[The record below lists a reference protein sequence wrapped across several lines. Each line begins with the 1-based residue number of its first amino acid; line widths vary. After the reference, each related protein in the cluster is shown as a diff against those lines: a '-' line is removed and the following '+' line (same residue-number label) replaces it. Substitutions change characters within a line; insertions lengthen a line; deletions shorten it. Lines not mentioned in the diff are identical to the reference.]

1 MIAYFPSIYPDEL
14 LYSLLARYYA
24 KSGYLAYTYAAQDL
38 FVKKTVKPDIEFIN
52 KLCPDALQVL
62 TNTKSIEEIVL
73 NHTMFPYYGRFIN
86 QERRQE
92 ALQALLSMNGNY
104 RNLLP
109 IPSTKYRCLR
119 YCPLC
124 AAKDRATYGES
135 YWHRIHQLPGICICP
150 IHHCNLI
157 CTDIVISSEGS
168 PALITAEETAE
179 YSAEILYSG
188 NQLEYTFASYVSD
201 VFLTPVDLKS
211 DIPVGK
217 FLHSRLE
224 YTNYLTQRGAKRN
237 MEQLYS
243 DFTDFY
249 QSIPDHPIKQQWQL
263 GKIFSNA
270 RHNPFEIC
278 MVAMFMNIIP
288 AEITNMVLPTKSQAA
303 IFDETIR
310 DLHIQG
316 FNYQQI
322 AEKLD
327 ASYDIIQA
335 ICEGRYGTYH
345 YPSVSPKKDRRK
357 RYDWNQI
364 DQQRLPVVRETIS
377 KLQATERPQRISVG
391 LVERCL
397 GLSKR
402 GLRQCPLCLSEIQ
415 KHCEPQE
422 RYWAR
427 EIIWAVKKS
436 IGDNTPLNVT
446 RILHMTNLRKRN
458 LSACLPY
465 LEQISSAENT
475 NYASTALSLFHE
487 VNL

>member
-62 TNTKSIEEIVL
+62 TNAKSIEEIVL

-92 ALQALLSMNGNY
+92 ALQALISMNGNY

-109 IPSTKYRCLR
+109 IPSTKCHCLR

-124 AAKDRATYGES
+124 AANDRTTYGES

-157 CTDIVISSEGS
+157 CTDIAISSEGS
-168 PALITAEETAE
+168 PALITAEETIE
-179 YSAEILYSG
+179 YFAEILYSG
-188 NQLEYTFASYVSD
+188 NQLEYTLASYVAD

-249 QSIPDHPIKQQWQL
+249 QSIPDHPIHQQWQL

-270 RHNPFEIC
+270 RHNPYEIC
-278 MVAMFMNIIP
+278 MVAMFLNITP
-288 AEITNMVLPTKSQAA
+288 AEITNRVLPAKSQAT
-303 IFDETIR
+303 IFDETIL
-310 DLHIQG
+310 DLHMQG
-316 FNYQQI
+316 FSYQQI
-322 AEKLD
+322 AETLG
-327 ASYDIIQA
+327 ATYDIVQA
-335 ICEGRYGTYH
+335 IGEKRYRTYH
-345 YPSVSPKKDRRK
+345 YLSPAPMQVDCKKKDWK
-357 RYDWNQI
+357 QI
-364 DQQRLPVVRETIS
+364 DQQRLPAVKRIIS
-377 KLQATERPQRISVG
+377 KLQNAERPQRITVS

-397 GLSKR
+397 GMSKK
-402 GLRQCPLCLSEIQ
+402 GLRQCPLCLAEIQ
-415 KHCEPQE
+415 KHYESQE
-422 RYWAR
+422 AYWAR
-427 EIIWAVKKS
+427 EIIWAVQKCHS
-436 IGDNTPLNVT
+436 DNTPLSVT
-446 RILHMTNLRKRN
+446 RLLHMTNLRKQN
-458 LSACLPY
+458 LSSCLLY
-465 LEQISSAENT
+465 LEEIASAENT
-475 NYASTALSLFHE
+475 HYVSTALSLFHE
-487 VNL
+487 ANP